1 MNKYDRAWE
10 NFFKKSVLLPVL
22 LPREPLRKPLL
33 KIDVYNEDGL
43 EKKAQ
48 KNSEGFW
55 KKILNNP
62 FSSLKLCGAFEK
74 NPKITLCY

>member
-33 KIDVYNEDGL
+33 KIDVYNQDRL
-43 EKKAQ
+43 KKKAK
-48 KNSEGFW
+48 KNSEGLW
-55 KKILNNP
+55 KKILKNP
-62 FSSLKLCGAFEK
+62 FSSLKLCRALEK
-74 NPKITLCY
+74 IPKITLCY